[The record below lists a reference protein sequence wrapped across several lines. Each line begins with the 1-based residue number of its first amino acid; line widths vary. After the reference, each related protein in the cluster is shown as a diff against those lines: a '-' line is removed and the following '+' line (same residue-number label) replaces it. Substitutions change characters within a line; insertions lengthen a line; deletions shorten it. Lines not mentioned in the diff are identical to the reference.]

1 MSRMAR
7 DSASKTSPRACVPAA
22 AWRMRNLRGRRGMTF
37 IEVLIAVALLGVIV
51 VTMMA
56 GLSSIALAT
65 GHHRQQ
71 TTLDLLVRSDAEYIK
86 SQGYLTKA
94 SGLVYQNITAAG
106 YTFSTP
112 PVVTYWDPASGTWT
126 APTDNGLQQ
135 ISVTVTAPGG
145 GTEQVILLKVQP

>member
-1 MSRMAR
+1 
-7 DSASKTSPRACVPAA
+7 
-22 AWRMRNLRGRRGMTF
+22 MTF

-71 TTLDLLVRSDAEYIK
+71 TTLELLVRSEAEYLK
-86 SQGYLTKA
+86 SQAYIPKPPPA
-94 SGLVYQNITAAG
+94 NSYQNLSAAG
-106 YTFSTP
+106 YTFSA

-145 GTEQVILLKVQP
+145 GSEQIIVLKVQP